1 MLRAS
6 GTLCLIGLLTMG
18 AVPSAAQSEDPLMEA
33 RVLYNQ
39 RDFDRAIAAAEAARE
54 LPGQADAADLVAA
67 RAFLERYRESAEA
80 EDLTSARERLRRIG
94 AERLGPRERSEY
106 TVGIGATLYFE
117 GSAGAAADVF
127 ASILED
133 GTLGSDA
140 REGVLDWWASSID
153 RDARPRLE
161 AERRGIYQT
170 LRDRMRVE
178 VGANPAS
185 TVAAYWLA
193 AAAAGQG
200 DWDAAWGSA
209 QAAWVR
215 APFMADHGVLLR
227 ADVDRLVREAIA
239 PERARARAEPPDAL
253 LAAWETFKEKWTR

>member
-1 MLRAS
+1 
-6 GTLCLIGLLTMG
+6 MG
-18 AVPSAAQSEDPLMEA
+18 AAPSAAQPQDPLIEA

-67 RAFLERYRESAEA
+67 RSLLERYRGSADA
-80 EDLTSARERLRRIG
+80 EDLTRARERLRRIG
-94 AERLGPRERSEY
+94 AERLGPRERTEY
-106 TVGIGATLYFE
+106 TIGIGATLYFE

-127 ASILED
+127 ASVLAD
-133 GTLGSDA
+133 GTLGSDT

-161 AERRGIYQT
+161 AERREIYKT

-178 VGANPAS
+178 IGANPAS

-200 DWDAAWGSA
+200 DWEAAWGSA

-215 APFMADHGVLLR
+215 APFMTDHGVLLR
-227 ADVDRLVREAIA
+227 ADVDRLVRQAIA
-239 PERARARAEPPDAL
+239 PERAKTRAEPPSVL
-253 LAAWETFKEKWTR
+253 LADWESFKEKWTR